1 MRKFILLLA
10 LALVATIGI
19 LPVTGGVAQALEAN
33 TVVANASTSW
43 QTNGTVWAMA
53 YAHGAVY
60 LSGDFTSVRPPG
72 AAAGTGEV
80 ARNHIAAFDAQTGT
94 LLPFTHD
101 MDDKALVMVPS
112 ADGNTLYVG
121 GDFATIDGLNRG
133 RLGAF
138 DISNPTTGAG
148 TLTSWAPRVQ
158 GTIRGMALRGSTV
171 YVGGT
176 FGALNGLARTNLGAV
191 STAGAGNPLPW
202 APTADLTVWRVAVAP
217 DGSKVFVGG
226 YFGNINGDA
235 RRGTGAID
243 PDTGADLPWGAA
255 GSFLPPHSAACTS
268 DIRDIRVDANNVY
281 FAAEGTGGGCFDG
294 TFAAR
299 QSDGSLAWTNTCL
312 GATQAIEIIGSF
324 LYKGSHAH
332 DCSSVGAFPQVA
344 SGGARH
350 LLVEKLSDGSLGPW
364 YPNTSG
370 NPLGPRAFATDGTQ
384 LFVGGD
390 FLNVNNQAQ
399 QGFTRFGGPPDLTK
413 PRQPKRPTASSIN
426 PGEVRLNWQA
436 TTDDDD
442 ETLVYRVYRDGSTT
456 PLFTSAPT
464 RSTFWI
470 LPSLSFTDTGLVAG
484 STHSYKVDAKEANG
498 TNVSFKSDPATVTV
512 ATTSANYSTTVNS
525 DSPLLYWRVGEASG
539 TTAADASGN
548 GRTGEYRGSPTLG
561 QPGAIT
567 GDPNTAV
574 RLASTGSNSQFVTH
588 ASTTPAFTN
597 PQTFSVE
604 LWFKTATTSGGK
616 LIGFSNSRTGTS
628 SNYDR
633 HVYMT
638 NDGRL
643 VFGAW
648 TGSAATVI
656 STASYNNNAYHH
668 VVGTMGPGGM
678 ALYVDGTL
686 VGTNPNTIAQA
697 YNGFWRAGGDN
708 LNGWPLQPSSN
719 NFNGTIDEVAVFPT
733 ALSSTQVSDH
743 FTHNHG

>member
-33 TVVANASTSW
+33 TVVANASSSW
-43 QTNGTVWAMA
+43 QTNGTVWALA
-53 YAHGAVY
+53 YSHGAVY
-60 LSGDFTSVRPPG
+60 ASGDFTSVRPPG

-80 ARNHIAAFDAQTGT
+80 ARNHIAAFDAATGN
-94 LLPFTHD
+94 LLPFNHN
-101 MDDKALVMVPS
+101 MDDKAFVMLPS

-121 GDFATIDGLNRG
+121 GDFATIDGANRS
-133 RLGAF
+133 RLAAF
-138 DISNPTTGAG
+138 NISNPQTGAG
-148 TLTSWAPRVQ
+148 TLTNWAPRVN
-158 GTIRGMALRGSTV
+158 GNIRGIALKGSTLF
-171 YVGGT
+171 VGGT
-176 FGALNGLARTNLGAV
+176 FTALNGQARTNLGAV
-191 STAGAGNPLPW
+191 STAGVGNPLPW
-202 APTADLTVWRVAVAP
+202 APTADLTVFRVAVAP

-226 YFGNINGDA
+226 YFSNLNGDA

-255 GSFLPPHSAACTS
+255 GNFLPPHSGACTS

-312 GATQAIEIIGSF
+312 GATQSIEIIGSF

-332 DCSSVGAFPQVA
+332 DCSSVGAFPDQPQ
-344 SGGARH
+344 SGRRH
-350 LLVEKLSDGSLGPW
+350 LLVENLSDGSLGPW

-399 QGFTRFGGPPDLTK
+399 QGLTRFGGPPDLTK
-413 PRQPKRPTASSIN
+413 PRQPKLPTASSIN

-442 ETLVYRVYRDGSTT
+442 ETLVYRVYRDGSAT
-456 PLFTSAPT
+456 PLYTSPPT

-470 LPSLSFTDTGLVAG
+470 LPTLSFTDTGLVPG
-484 STHSYKVDAKEANG
+484 STHTYKVDAKEANG
-498 TNVSFKSDPATVTV
+498 TNVSFKSDAVSV
-512 ATTSANYSTTVNS
+512 TTSTTGANYTTTVNA
-525 DSPLLYWRVGEASG
+525 DAPYQYWRLGEGSG

-548 GRTGEYRGSPTLG
+548 GRSGQYRGSPTLG
-561 QPGAIT
+561 QAGAIT
-567 GDPNTAV
+567 GDSDTAA
-574 RLASTGSNSQFVTH
+574 RLASTVFNSEFVTPLS
-588 ASTTPAFTN
+588 ATAIAGPN
-597 PQTFSVE
+597 TFSVE
-604 LWFKTATTSGGK
+604 LWFKTTTTSGGK
-616 LIGFSNSRTGTS
+616 LVGFGNSRTGTS

-633 HVYMT
+633 QIYMT

-643 VFGAW
+643 VFGTW
-648 TGSAATVI
+648 TGSAATI
-656 STASYNNNAYHH
+656 TSTASYNNNAYHH
-668 VVGTMGPGGM
+668 VVGTMGPSGM
-678 ALYVDGTL
+678 ALYVDGAL
-686 VGTNPNTIAQA
+686 VGTNPNTAAQG
-697 YNGFWRAGGDN
+697 YTGFWRVGGDN
-708 LNGWPLQPSSN
+708 LSGWPLQPSSN
-719 NFNGTIDEVAVFPT
+719 FLNGTVDEAAVYTT
-733 ALSSTQVSDH
+733 ALNASQVADH
-743 FTHNHG
+743 FNHAHG